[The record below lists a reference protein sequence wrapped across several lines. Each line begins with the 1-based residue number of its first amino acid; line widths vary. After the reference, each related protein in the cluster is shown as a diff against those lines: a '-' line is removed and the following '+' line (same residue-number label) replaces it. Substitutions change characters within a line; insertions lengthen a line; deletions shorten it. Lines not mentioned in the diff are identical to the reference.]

1 MSVNYKNQLIDN
13 TDNYKLLNYIKE
25 LLLDETYN
33 ELYIATGYWD
43 IPAIAVLNEEL
54 STFLK
59 RENTKIKLL
68 LGEDP
73 EVQNYQLKHSAD
85 IDLNN
90 YPKSYFEYHLNN
102 IPVTSEY
109 EDSIALLLEYASGD
123 NPKFQIH
130 VFDKHI
136 NKSFLHA
143 KCYIF
148 VGNDDSKAIVGS
160 SNFTRNGL
168 VNNSE
173 LNYLEI
179 NSANI
184 TSEPKTG
191 NTQKGHIFWF
201 NEQWEKSRSWD
212 RIFIRILAKSNIGQR
227 SYGKIKESPEKSEE
241 TKNRISQIFENIDKD
256 EDMKVPR
263 IPEWLHLFDYQ
274 KDAINNWKENNY
286 CGIFD
291 MATGTGKTLTGL
303 SAMAVLSEAI
313 EDKLAVFIVCPYQ
326 HLVEQWVEDIVKF
339 GIEPIIGYSDSA
351 QKNWRTRL
359 KNAIVDQRF
368 VKDKQFFC
376 FISTNATFSSDFV
389 QEQIQTIKSN
399 ALLLVDEAHNFGAE
413 YLRQLLS
420 DKFNYRLALSAT
432 LERHGDKEGTESLYD
447 YFGPKC
453 IEYDLGRAI
462 RENKL
467 TPYRYH
473 PVLTY
478 LTEPELDKYQ
488 ELTKRIG
495 KCIIKGKHGLK
506 LNELGKRL
514 ALERSRL
521 VAGASEKIVTLDKEI
536 QPYINDKHIL
546 VYCGATRVFDEDSY
560 GLTDDEQ
567 NDDIQEGKRQIEVIT
582 DLLGNKLGMAVSQ
595 FTSKEDMQE
604 RATLL
609 KEFSKGED
617 LKVLIAIKCLDEGVN
632 IPEIKT
638 AFILAS
644 TTNPKEY
651 IQRRG
656 RVLRKADGK
665 TYADIYDF
673 ITLPRPLNDVYGLTK
688 EAKNQDK
695 SLVIKELVRAY
706 EFSRIADNQSEAEAI
721 LNKIKELYEL
731 EDKDLKETEEKTYE

>member
-13 TDNYKLLNYIKE
+13 TENYKLLNYIKG

-43 IPAIAVLNEEL
+43 IPAIAVLYDEL
-54 STFLK
+54 NTFLK
-59 RENTKIKLL
+59 RDNTSIKLL

-73 EVQNYQLKHSAD
+73 EVKNYQLKHSDD

-90 YPKSYFEYHLNN
+90 YPDSYFEYHLSN

-109 EDSIALLLEYASGD
+109 EDSIALLLEYVSGD

-168 VNNSE
+168 ENNSE

-201 NEQWEKSRSWD
+201 NEQWNKSRSWD
-212 RIFIRILAKSNIGQR
+212 KIFIRILAKSNIGQR
-227 SYGKIKESPEKSEE
+227 TYGKIKESSEKSEE
-241 TKNRISQIFENIDKD
+241 TKNKISQIFENIDKD

-263 IPEWLHLFDYQ
+263 IPEWLDLFDYQ
-274 KDAINNWKENNY
+274 KDAIAKWKDFNY

-303 SAMAVLSEAI
+303 SAMAVLSEAL

-326 HLVEQWVEDIVKF
+326 HLVEQWVEDIIKF
-339 GIEPIIGYSDSA
+339 GIEPIIGYSDSS
-351 QKNWRTRL
+351 QKNWKTKLRDAVRNQPYVES
-359 KNAIVDQRF
+359 K
-368 VKDKQFFC
+368 KFFC
-376 FISTNATFSSDFV
+376 FISTNATFSSDYV
-389 QEQIQTIKSN
+389 QEQIQKLKSN
-399 ALLLVDEAHNFGAE
+399 ALLLVDEAHNFGAN
-413 YLRQLLS
+413 YLRELLS
-420 DKFNYRLALSAT
+420 EKFNYKLALSAT
-432 LERHGDKEGTESLYD
+432 LDRHGDKEGTQALYD
-447 YFGPKC
+447 YFGEKC
-453 IEYDLGRAI
+453 IEYDLGKAI
-462 RENKL
+462 EEHKL

-473 PVLTY
+473 PVITY
-478 LTEPELDKYQ
+478 LTETELDQYQ

-495 KCIIKGKHGLK
+495 KCIIKGKNGLK
-506 LNELGKRL
+506 LNELGKKL

-521 VAGASEKIVTLDKEI
+521 VAGAVEKIVTLDKEI
-536 QPYINDKHIL
+536 QPFLNDKHIL
-546 VYCGATRVFDEDSY
+546 VYCGATRVFDEDFY
-560 GLTDDEQ
+560 GLSDEE
-567 NDDIQEGKRQIEVIT
+567 NNEDIQEGKRQIEVIT
-582 DLLGNKLGMAVSQ
+582 DLLGNKLGMKVSQ

-604 RATLL
+604 RAILL
-609 KEFSKGED
+609 KEFSKGDD
-617 LKVLIAIKCLDEGVN
+617 LQVLIAIKCLDEGVN

-656 RVLRKADGK
+656 RVLRKAPGK

-688 EAKNQDK
+688 EMKNQEK
-695 SLVIKELVRAY
+695 GLVIKELIRAY
-706 EFSRIADNQSEAEAI
+706 EFSNIADNKFEAQEI
-721 LNKIKELYEL
+721 LNKIKQLYEI
-731 EDKDLKETEEKTYE
+731 EDKELKQTEEVIYE